1 MKLIN
6 FIIKSMCG
14 FPILIS
20 FASCDDFLDRDPSDR
35 ITEEEVFQKIQTAEE
50 YLNNAYT
57 FLPDFQTCTEDL
69 GGRYKLGGGTDEI
82 GYQQTAGVTQTPYD
96 FNNGNWNAAQ
106 FPMQRSWTDFYA
118 CIRRANVFMSNY
130 DLIPDEVSTGGTS
143 NRKQR
148 LLGEAY
154 GLRAFYYFQLFTM
167 WGGVPIVDKP
177 IDLGETTGTTLTRAS
192 ASEIVDFILQDL
204 ETAASMLPANHD
216 ESQLGRFTQTIAKA
230 LASRLTLYYASQYW
244 NPENDIT
251 KWQTAASTAKAAIDY
266 AEQNGYRLADNYAD
280 IFSAT
285 VNPEVIWCKNSG
297 GSECVWW
304 NWYGFPL
311 GYGGWY
317 VDGPLQ
323 EMVDSYE
330 MAATGEIPVLGY
342 DENDNQIIN
351 LKSGYDPVHPFEGRD
366 SRFYVSILYHG
377 AQWQG
382 RAVDVSPTGLDNIN
396 IGGVPRV
403 NYFTRKYLWEQHNLT
418 TGSGNSYRRFAI
430 IRLAELYLNY
440 AEALN
445 EAEGPTAEVYNAVNK
460 IRRRAQLLDLPA
472 NLTKDEMRNKIRQE
486 RRVELAFENHRF
498 WDVRR
503 WKIAEIVDNKKVH
516 KITVNADGTYSYP
529 VFQNRVFDK
538 AKHYLFPIP
547 QSEIDKNRNLV
558 QNPGWN

>member
-14 FPILIS
+14 FSILIS

-330 MAATGEIPVLGY
+330 LAATGEILVFCY
-342 DENDNQIIN
+342 DENDIQIFN
-351 LKSGYDPVHPFEGRD
+351 LKS
-366 SRFYVSILYHG
+366 
-377 AQWQG
+377 
-382 RAVDVSPTGLDNIN
+382 
-396 IGGVPRV
+396 
-403 NYFTRKYLWEQHNLT
+403 
-418 TGSGNSYRRFAI
+418 
-430 IRLAELYLNY
+430 
-440 AEALN
+440 
-445 EAEGPTAEVYNAVNK
+445 
-460 IRRRAQLLDLPA
+460 
-472 NLTKDEMRNKIRQE
+472 
-486 RRVELAFENHRF
+486 
-498 WDVRR
+498 
-503 WKIAEIVDNKKVH
+503 
-516 KITVNADGTYSYP
+516 
-529 VFQNRVFDK
+529 
-538 AKHYLFPIP
+538 
-547 QSEIDKNRNLV
+547 
-558 QNPGWN
+558 